1 MSHSIFNEEQNH
13 LTLVKEYMEAVI
25 LKMETSTDEFNE
37 KIKEAFSDEGSKQ
50 SSNSYINLLTNT
62 SFFQMS
68 EEDLKLLKKSL
79 KKPYFSRLD
88 FLQTNSTEV
97 EKLYIGKT
105 SLYAPQ
111 SQEQVIIDWRSPIA
125 NLYYDGRLGEV
136 SYTSQNEEYTGYLSL
151 KRQLMIEDGELIDYR
166 DIDLT
171 THDQLLQE
179 SLAKSSTNRLTEI
192 VTTIQEEQNKVIRA
206 DLNRPIIVQG
216 AAGSGKTTIAL
227 HRISYFIYQYKQ
239 HFLPQQLMIIA
250 PNNLFI
256 HYISE
261 ALPELGVEKI
271 KQTTYEEYVLK
282 CLATKFTFK
291 NSDRL
296 SLALQVKNAE
306 QEDNLWLCKMKSS
319 SLFQKIISNYLKHI
333 YRSYLPKEDL
343 YVDKFRIFSH
353 KRMQKLI
360 MQEFTYLP
368 FFKRIEKLKSVM
380 MLDLKNKKA
389 TMIKNIEQFYDT
401 KIDQAYFG
409 TRDEK
414 LRQERVTKRF
424 DKKQERLSELQNAI
438 KTSIPTYMKSFSKK
452 TLLQFYEELFS
463 DADLLYTLA
472 DGLLTK
478 KEAKKICTVHQKQR
492 KKYEREDLAL
502 LLLLKTHLFGIDK
515 ELKVKNIVIDEA
527 QDYSFM
533 ELLALKQAIDSD
545 MFTLVG
551 DLAQGIHSYRG
562 LQSWE
567 EIKDKIFPRATYMEL
582 QKSYRTTVE
591 IMSKANVVLKKLPIE
606 LPTVEPVVR
615 YGEAPRFIIKK
626 EGTDFAKQLA
636 TRIVKLQQE
645 GFKTF
650 ALIGKSDE
658 ECQKLYEL
666 FKEAKCLSVSLMI
679 GKKQFNSERVLILP
693 SYLAKGLEFDCVC
706 LFTLEEQYNMN
717 DEMDIK
723 LLYVAMTRPLHR
735 LYLFGQTKADYGF

>member
-1 MSHSIFNEEQNH
+1 MTNSIFNEENEH
-13 LTLVKEYMEAVI
+13 LKLVKEYMEAVI

-37 KIKEAFSDEGSKQ
+37 RIKEAFSDEGSKQ

-68 EEDLKLLKKSL
+68 EDDLKLLKKSL
-79 KKPYFSRLD
+79 QKPYFSRLD
-88 FLQTNSTEV
+88 FQQTNAKEI

-151 KRQLMIEDGELIDYR
+151 KRQLMIEGGELVDFR

-171 THDQLLQE
+171 THDELLQE
-179 SLAKSSTNRLTEI
+179 SLVKSSTNRLTEI

-206 DLNRPIIVQG
+206 DLTRPIIVQG

-271 KQTTYEEYVLK
+271 KQTTYEEYVMK
-282 CLATKFTFK
+282 CLDTKFHFK

-296 SLALQVKNAE
+296 SMALQTKNVE
-306 QEDNLWLCKMKSS
+306 QEDSLWLCKMKSS
-319 SLFQKIISNYLKHI
+319 SLFQTIISNYLRHI
-333 YRSYLPKEDL
+333 YLSYLPTEDL
-343 YVDKFRIFSH
+343 YVDKFRVFSH
-353 KRMQKLI
+353 KRMKKLL
-360 MQEFTYLP
+360 MEEFTYLP
-368 FFKRIEKLKSVM
+368 FFKRLDKLKAVM
-380 MLDLKNKKA
+380 QLDLKNKKA
-389 TMIKNIEQFYDT
+389 TMIENVEQFYDT
-401 KIDQAYFG
+401 KIDQAYYG
-409 TRDEK
+409 TKDEK

-424 DKKQERLSELQNAI
+424 DKKQERLGELQQAI
-438 KTSIPTYMKSFSKK
+438 KSSIPAYMKTFTKK
-452 TLLQFYEELFS
+452 TLIQFYEELFLDPS
-463 DADLLYTLA
+463 LLHTLA

-478 KEAKKICTVHQKQR
+478 KDAKGMCTIHQKQK

-515 ELKVKNIVIDEA
+515 QLKVRNIVIDEA

-562 LQSWE
+562 LQSWQE
-567 EIKDKIFPRATYMEL
+567 VQTKIFPRATYMEL

-591 IMSKANVVLKKLPIE
+591 IMNKANVILQKLPLS
-606 LPTVEPVVR
+606 LPKVEPVVR
-615 YGEAPRFIIKK
+615 HGEAPRFIIKK
-626 EGTDFAKQLA
+626 EGVDFSKQLA
-636 TRIVKLQQE
+636 IRIRNLQKE

-650 ALIGKSDE
+650 ALIGKTDE
-658 ECQKLYEL
+658 ECQKLFEL
-666 FKEAKCLSVSLMI
+666 FKEAKCLNVSLMV
-679 GKKQFNSERVLILP
+679 GKKQFSSERILILP

-706 LFTLEEQYNMN
+706 LFTLDEPYDMN
-717 DEMDIK
+717 IEMDVK

-735 LYLFGQTKADYGF
+735 LYLFGNNKGEYGF